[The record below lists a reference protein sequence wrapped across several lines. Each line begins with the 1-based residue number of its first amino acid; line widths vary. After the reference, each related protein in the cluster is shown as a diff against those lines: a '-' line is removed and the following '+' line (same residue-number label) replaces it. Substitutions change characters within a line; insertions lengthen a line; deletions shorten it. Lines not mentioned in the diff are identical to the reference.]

1 MRVGVGESTEILT
14 RTRQPHMSHRDL
26 LNNSGYESR
35 MDQILLMGMDVNI
48 KLQHQS
54 SNGNGD
60 DDEYD
65 DVDCGGCEI
74 QEMPT
79 RYRILG

>member
-1 MRVGVGESTEILT
+1 
-14 RTRQPHMSHRDL
+14 MSHSDL
-26 LNNSGYESR
+26 FNNSGYESR
-35 MDQILLMGMDVNI
+35 MDQNMWMDVNI

-60 DDEYD
+60 DDEQD
-65 DVDCGGCEI
+65 DEDYGGCEI